1 MAELLALHEISKRF
15 AADAPLAVDGLS
27 LTVAEGEILALL
39 GPSGCGKTTTL
50 RLIAGFEAPDAGTVA
65 VRGAIVA
72 GPGRMVAPEDRGI
85 GIVFQDYAL
94 FPHLT
99 VADNVVWPSG
109 SPPRP
114 GEEWPDIEGCRP
126 ATSDVAPHELR
137 EGSSSAWRGGTLGPA
152 PGPDE

>member
-1 MAELLALHEISKRF
+1 MAELLTLHRISKRF

-72 GPGRMVAPEDRGI
+72 GAGSMVAPEDRGI

-99 VADNVVWPSG
+99 VADNVAFG
-109 SPPRP
+109 LQRLPRP
-114 GEEWPDIEGCRP
+114 AR
-126 ATSDVAPHELR
+126 V
-137 EGSSSAWRGGTLGPA
+137 
-152 PGPDE
+152 